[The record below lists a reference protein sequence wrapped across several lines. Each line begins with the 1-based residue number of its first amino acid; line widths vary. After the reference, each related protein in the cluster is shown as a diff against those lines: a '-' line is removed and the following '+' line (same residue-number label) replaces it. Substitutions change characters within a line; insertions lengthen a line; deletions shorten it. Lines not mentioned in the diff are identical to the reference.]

1 MIKTPGFHTVLA
13 AIFLSLGLIS
23 LGFILKSAALNVKEM
38 ERTVQVKGLAEQEVI
53 ADTVIWPLQ
62 FSDAD
67 NDLEKLVNR
76 VEKKNAAVIAF
87 LKLHGFDGA
96 EI

>member
-76 VEKKNAAVIAF
+76 VEKKKRCRDRIFKTAWF
-87 LKLHGFDGA
+87 
-96 EI
+96 

>member
-38 ERTVQVKGLAEQEVI
+38 ERTVQVKGCLLY
-53 ADTVIWPLQ
+53 T
-62 FSDAD
+62 SDAAD
-67 NDLEKLVNR
+67 E
-76 VEKKNAAVIAF
+76 
-87 LKLHGFDGA
+87 
-96 EI
+96 